1 MEWDLRTIA
10 EKVGGMLKGDG
21 KRMVRGIASP
31 GSAENDKLV
40 VAWERKVFSV
50 VPEGV
55 PVAAPK
61 GWIEEGRDG
70 IELEDPRS
78 VFPSLLGLFEP
89 RRSYPKGIHGMASV
103 SPEASV
109 DPESWIGP
117 FCVVEAGAAIG
128 RGAVLKAQVF
138 VGKDAVIGDGTV
150 LEPMVSIMDGTRVGR
165 NCLVHA
171 GAVLGCD
178 GFGFN
183 RGPEGETIKVP
194 QIGCV
199 VVEDEVEI
207 GACTTIDRAT
217 VGETR
222 IGARTKTDNH
232 DHVGHNARTGSDCLL
247 VAYTGIAGSSKLG
260 SRVTMAARSGTA
272 DHVRVGDGAVVAG
285 CGGATKDVE
294 PGAVVSGFPA
304 RDHREEMK
312 IQALLRRL
320 PEWAEKVRNLENR
333 LKALEGKMDPADG

>member
-10 EKVGGMLKGDG
+10 EKVGGILKGDG
-21 KRMVRGIASP
+21 KRIVRGIASP

-70 IELEDPRS
+70 IELDDPRS
-78 VFPSLLGLFEP
+78 VFPRLLGLFETQ
-89 RRSYPKGIHGMASV
+89 RLYPKGIHGMASV

-117 FCVVEAGAAIG
+117 FCVVEEGASIG
-128 RGAVLKAQVF
+128 KGAVLKAQVF
-138 VGKDAVIGDGTV
+138 VGKDAVIGEGTV
-150 LEPMVSIMDGTRVGR
+150 LEPMVSIMDGTLVGKG
-165 NCLVHA
+165 CLIHA

-183 RGPEGETIKVP
+183 RGPDGETIKVP
-194 QIGCV
+194 QVGRV
-199 VVEDEVEI
+199 VLEDEVEI

-232 DHVGHNARTGSDCLL
+232 VHVGHNSRTGSDCLL
-247 VAYTGIAGSSKLG
+247 VAYTGIAGSSTLG

-272 DHVRVGDGAVVAG
+272 DHVSVGDGAVVAG

-312 IQALLRRL
+312 TLAVLRRL
-320 PEWAEKVRNLENR
+320 PELAENLKNAEKR
-333 LKALEGKMDPADG
+333 LKALEGKAERAHE